1 MLMAVV
7 MKVKVLES
15 EIGHLNVSQVGQR
28 VASGFKLQRARHQTL
43 GAAGIIIIKTVAR
56 AASVVYSIANR
67 QSSPTFRYGYP

>member
-28 VASGFKLQRARHQTL
+28 VAPSFNGRDTKHLVQQA
-43 GAAGIIIIKTVAR
+43 
-56 AASVVYSIANR
+56 
-67 QSSPTFRYGYP
+67 